1 MAGIEMDAACVTYE
15 AISFEQDIFPKTKE
29 PIWILG
35 KQYITDRG
43 RDNFIRQNEVLKHLT
58 MPEFQGTAARKILL
72 AMQNL
77 NSFVFCRYIE
87 AIFCYF
93 YINWSCPQK
102 EDFCIF
108 HLQNF
113 TNILVTE

>member
-87 AIFCYF
+87 AIFYYF
-93 YINWSCPQK
+93 YIN
-102 EDFCIF
+102 
-108 HLQNF
+108 
-113 TNILVTE
+113 